1 MAHSPAARLLD
12 PLGAQDSAA
21 LGVIP
26 PAGVERRW
34 ERIAPEVTAMDG
46 GEAVAIVRASGF
58 VAAIEPVPSEL
69 PEGTVIE
76 QEPAVGMRLGREAVV
91 TLRLAVA
98 PLDVTRAATAIEGDA
113 ASERVPRTA
122 DPDDTEEWFAALS
135 PSVRDARRGGPSARR
150 RRKHRPSRPS
160 AHELVF
166 DPAPAPSVRPRQPA
180 DTITHLERTRSRAKL
195 WLLTTS
201 AIFAFPPSLT
211 GMPWRRASALVVGL
225 LVLELLGMR
234 LFASSDRR
242 VQSTDHRALGRSL
255 HAQITARESVSRTQ
269 PLPRRALGSRHEQD
283 AGRARSG
290 RAHRRA
296 RARNA
301 DTATV
306 AAIAARPAHSPQ
318 AAAGPSATAARSI
331 SGQFAYLGQ

>member
-1 MAHSPAARLLD
+1 
-12 PLGAQDSAA
+12 
-21 LGVIP
+21 
-26 PAGVERRW
+26 
-34 ERIAPEVTAMDG
+34 MDG
-46 GEAVAIVRASGF
+46 GEAVAIVRAGGF

-76 QEPAVGMRLGREAVV
+76 QEPPAGTPLGREAVV
-91 TLRLAVA
+91 TLRLAIA
-98 PLDVTRAATAIEGDA
+98 PLDVKRAVTAIEGDA
-113 ASERVPRTA
+113 PSERVPTTA
-122 DPDDTEEWFAALS
+122 DSDDTEEWFAALS
-135 PSVRDARRGGPSARR
+135 LGARDARRGRPSARR
-150 RRKHRPSRPS
+150 RRKHRPSRTS

-166 DPAPAPSVRPRQPA
+166 DPAPAPSVRQRQPA
-180 DTITHLERTRSRAKL
+180 GTITHLERTRGRAKV
-195 WLLTTS
+195 WLLMTS
-201 AIFAFPPSLT
+201 AIFAFPPLLT

-242 VQSTDHRALGRSL
+242 AQPTDHRAPGRSL
-255 HAQITARESVSRTQ
+255 HAQITARESVSRT
-269 PLPRRALGSRHEQD
+269 PLPRRVLGSRHERG
-283 AGRARSG
+283 AGRARPG

-306 AAIAARPAHSPQ
+306 AAIAARPARSSQ
-318 AAAGPSATAARSI
+318 AAAGPSATAARST